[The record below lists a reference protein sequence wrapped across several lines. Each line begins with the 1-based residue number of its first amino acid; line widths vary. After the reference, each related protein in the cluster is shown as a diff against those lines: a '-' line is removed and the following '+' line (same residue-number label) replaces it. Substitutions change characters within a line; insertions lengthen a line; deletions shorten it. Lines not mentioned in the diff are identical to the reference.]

1 MGAYLPILLALN
13 LVLLISSTA
22 MLYLGSILVNFYL
35 LPSLSLVSSHFA
47 TVPYLI
53 LVIGIALLVI
63 SIFGF
68 IAAGSK
74 SRIGLVVYSV
84 LMGATFVV
92 QLASVFTT
100 LELRNEMIARVL
112 NAAPQDVYLDME
124 QYWMDPDVK
133 EKWDTLQR
141 DFQCCGVLQHNTGYK
156 DWQRISNWGG
166 VGGRTRHGVPDS
178 CCLTEVNNCGLG
190 AGEGIFQDLYPGH
203 SIFTHGCLTILEGR
217 LERDVE
223 PVLISYIGCAVVLA
237 LLQILGLVLAAAYVA
252 AITRKMKPEGDRRG
266 MYQHPGQAY
275 PGAVGYEESLY
286 NRTKPY
292 SDTIDSGITGSLRS
306 TKSSRSNLETELK
319 GSATPLS
326 VRRLEDAS
334 HRSSIYIEPSNE
346 EGTQI

>member
-1 MGAYLPILLALN
+1 LARQFKSNRHVVILYLKMGAYLPILLALN

-47 TVPYLI
+47 TVPYL
-53 LVIGIALLVI
+53 
-63 SIFGF
+63 
-68 IAAGSK
+68 
-74 SRIGLVVYSV
+74 
-84 LMGATFVV
+84 
-92 QLASVFTT
+92 
-100 LELRNEMIARVL
+100 
-112 NAAPQDVYLDME
+112 
-124 QYWMDPDVK
+124 
-133 EKWDTLQR
+133 
-141 DFQCCGVLQHNTGYK
+141 
-156 DWQRISNWGG
+156 
-166 VGGRTRHGVPDS
+166 
-178 CCLTEVNNCGLG
+178 TEVNNCGLG
-190 AGEGIFQDLYPGH
+190 TGEGIFQDLYPGH

-223 PVLISYIGCAVVLA
+223 PVLIAYIGCAVVLA

-275 PGAVGYEESLY
+275 PGTVGYEESLY

-306 TKSSRSNLETELK
+306 TKSSRSNVETELK

-326 VRRLEDAS
+326 VRRLEDVLDAS